1 MLDRKETRVIRLQ
14 RCLCFPLPT
23 PSFPAP
29 PFSHARWWL
38 CVRWLCVR
46 RELCCDPIMC
56 DRGLLAAIRR
66 NRNRSLHERAKD
78 CMQLL
83 DGTELHSQ
91 ADVDVSQ
98 LRTIQSQRKR
108 IFNFGLFKSGSTS
121 LQLAISWSGH
131 GDASCKTAWDVRTA
145 ESSWDLSAV
154 ARFIRHHASEH
165 GRLDMSIVP
174 DSSMLLQ
181 ALDHCTALQDA
192 PWMYLYPSMM
202 RSYPDSRF
210 ILTRWPSCD
219 AWLYHFSGLAACGDG
234 LSQKAQHN
242 ITLGSCYIDRGGP
255 RTVHTLLE
263 SCKRHERSVVLT
275 ARALR
280 RPLLIL
286 DNTWR
291 DDDKWTALDRFL
303 ATSAERIASRRR
315 LHGGRYPH
323 VRTTECGKMAN
334 LRPRDDNVDHSN
346 ADLFAGISPRN
357 AVLWPV

>member
-1 MLDRKETRVIRLQ
+1 MDMLVSPVSTRSWTSRPRAVHGKLQWYDTVTATHCGARNRRNGINHECCIGRKRVIRLQ

-23 PSFPAP
+23 PSFPSDTRQSGSAP

-145 ESSWDLSAV
+145 KSSWDLSAV

-192 PWMYLYPSMM
+192 S
-202 RSYPDSRF
+202 
-210 ILTRWPSCD
+210 
-219 AWLYHFSGLAACGDG
+219 
-234 LSQKAQHN
+234 
-242 ITLGSCYIDRGGP
+242 
-255 RTVHTLLE
+255 
-263 SCKRHERSVVLT
+263 
-275 ARALR
+275 
-280 RPLLIL
+280 
-286 DNTWR
+286 
-291 DDDKWTALDRFL
+291 
-303 ATSAERIASRRR
+303 
-315 LHGGRYPH
+315 
-323 VRTTECGKMAN
+323 
-334 LRPRDDNVDHSN
+334 
-346 ADLFAGISPRN
+346 
-357 AVLWPV
+357 